1 MSIARYNAQSG
12 DYAIKAF
19 MIQVKLRDLLEAR
32 GRTRYWLA
40 KETGIQY
47 GTLMRIEQ
55 AELSNRIELSTLDK
69 LCRALECQP
78 GDLLVWVDDSRAESK
93 RKVKGK

>member
-1 MSIARYNAQSG
+1 
-12 DYAIKAF
+12 
-19 MIQVKLRDLLEAR
+19 MIQVKLRELLEAR

-69 LCRALECQP
+69 LCRTLECQP
-78 GDLLVWVDDSRAESK
+78 GDLLVWVEDTKPESRG
-93 RKVKGK
+93 GKKAK

>member
-1 MSIARYNAQSG
+1 
-12 DYAIKAF
+12 
-19 MIQVKLRDLLEAR
+19 MIQVKLKELLEAR

-69 LCRALECQP
+69 LCRTLRCQP
-78 GDLLVWVDDSRAESK
+78 GDLLVWVDDAQQERP
-93 RKVKGK
+93 RTRKGK